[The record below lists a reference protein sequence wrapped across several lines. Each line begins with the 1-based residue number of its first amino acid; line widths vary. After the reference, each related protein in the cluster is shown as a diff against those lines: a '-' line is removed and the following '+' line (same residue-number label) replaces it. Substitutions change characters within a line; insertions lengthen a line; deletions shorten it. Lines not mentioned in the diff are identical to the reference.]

1 MREWRFMALKS
12 APNKS
17 GETSVNAKIRAT
29 AARIAIIALGAVLGA
44 CSPPVAPPPAAPP
57 AAPPPSAQPPVAK
70 PAAAVDAA
78 RLIAADSEPG
88 NWMAPGRTYS
98 EQHFSPLKN
107 IDAGNVKQLGLAWSY
122 DLDTAHRGQES
133 TPLVIDGVMYVTSA
147 WSKLFALNAKSGAP
161 LWTFDPKVP
170 GQAAVNACCDVVN
183 RGVAAW
189 KGHVYLGTLDGRLI
203 ALDAATGKLV
213 WQEMTVPAGGRYTIT
228 GAPRVVNG
236 MVLIGNGGGEM
247 GMRGYLTA
255 YDAETGRQ
263 IWRFYT
269 VPGDP
274 KQPFESEALKKAA
287 KTWSGEWWKLGG
299 GGPVWDSMAYDPEL
313 NLIYI
318 GIGNGS
324 PWNRGKVRG
333 DALYLSSIV
342 ALHADTGEYAWHYQ
356 TTPED
361 EWDFDACSPLIL
373 ADLDLGGKK
382 RGVIMQAPKN
392 GFFYVLDR
400 ATGELLSADPFATTN
415 WAASVDMKTGR
426 PVVAHDARYS
436 EAGKPFV
443 SMPGPGGA
451 HSWQPMSFD
460 PGTHL
465 VYLPVTELSFPF
477 FPGSTDKH
485 HELAWNTGVDFNS
498 GSLPQDPKIKAMIK
512 SGLKGHLAA
521 WDPVARKEVWRAE
534 LGHPWNGGVVS
545 TAGNLVF
552 QGTGMGEFVAYRA
565 DTGERLWS
573 AQTQAG
579 VLAAPISYAVDGEQY
594 VAIEVGWGGAF
605 GLAAGELA
613 RDSHI
618 AANLPRVLAF
628 KLGAHG
634 QLPALPAT
642 APAVLDPPPDSATAA
657 DVTAGKA
664 LYHMYCS
671 TCHGDA
677 ATGSGVLPD
686 LRYSGLL
693 KNAAV
698 WDATVRDG
706 LRADKGMVAFK
717 DEVSSADAAKI
728 RDYVIHRANE
738 DKQAEASH

>member
-1 MREWRFMALKS
+1 MALKS
-12 APNKS
+12 APNES
-17 GETSVNAKIRAT
+17 GEFSVNAKICAA
-29 AARIAIIALGAVLGA
+29 AARIAIIALAAALGA
-44 CSPPVAPPPAAPP
+44 CSPPAAPPPAAPP
-57 AAPPPSAQPPVAK
+57 PAAK
-70 PAAAVDAA
+70 PAAAVDTA

-98 EQHFSPLKN
+98 EQHFSPLKS

-161 LWTFDPKVP
+161 LWAFDPKVP

-274 KQPFESEALKKAA
+274 KAPFESEALKKAA
-287 KTWSGEWWKLGG
+287 ATWSGEWWKLGG

-318 GIGNGS
+318 GVGNGS
-324 PWNRGKVRG
+324 PWNRGKIRG

-382 RGVIMQAPKN
+382 RAVIMQAPKN

-400 ATGELLSADPFATTN
+400 ATGELLSADAYATTN
-415 WAASVDMKTGR
+415 WATGIDMKTGR
-426 PVVAHDARYS
+426 PNVVHDARYG

-460 PGTHL
+460 AVTHL
-465 VYLPVTELSFPF
+465 VYLPVTELSFPY

-498 GSLPQDPKIKAMIK
+498 GSLPQDPKIKALIK

-552 QGTGMGEFVAYRA
+552 QGTGMGELVAYRA

-573 AQTQAG
+573 APTQAG

-628 KLGAHG
+628 KLGANG
-634 QLPALPAT
+634 QLPALPETVA
-642 APAVLDPPPDSATAA
+642 AVLDPPPDTATVA

-664 LYHMYCS
+664 LFHMYCS
-671 TCHGDA
+671 TCHGDS

-693 KNAAV
+693 KNAAL

-717 DEVSSADAAKI
+717 DEVSSQDAAKI

-738 DKQAEASH
+738 DKKAEVSH